1 MKILLEFHS
10 QGTIDV
16 VNPSSSTSPFKN
28 EVLTVED
35 YNNSSPNLC

>member
-16 VNPSSSTSPFKN
+16 VNPSSSTFPFKN
-28 EVLTVED
+28 EVPTLED
-35 YNNSSPNLC
+35 YNSSSQNLC